1 MTDKIQQSEK
11 EKREMSFFDYAT
23 ELVGWLQIVASP
35 LLAGLVLGA
44 IVYFSNPTTLRL
56 LIAIGVVLISLIIGI
71 VFATRIWKK
80 QGTMH
85 FVSRVMAS
93 PELDNLDEEK
103 K

>member
-1 MTDKIQQSEK
+1 MSDNIQNSKTKK
-11 EKREMSFFDYAT
+11 EEMALFDYFT
-23 ELVGWLQIVASP
+23 EIVGWLQIVASP
-35 LLAGLVLGA
+35 LLLGLITGTC
-44 IVYFSNPTTLRL
+44 VYLSSPTTLRL
-56 LIAIGVVLISLIIGI
+56 IIGIGIALIGLMIGI
-71 VFATRIWKK
+71 VFATSVWKK